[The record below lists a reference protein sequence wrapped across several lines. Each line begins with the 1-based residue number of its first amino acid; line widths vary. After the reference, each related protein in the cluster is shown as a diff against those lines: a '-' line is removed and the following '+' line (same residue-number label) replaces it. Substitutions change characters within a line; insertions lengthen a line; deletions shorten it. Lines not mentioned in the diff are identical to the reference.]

1 VALIKTGQALSL
13 RPDILKNEIWAE
25 ELGKLSDAV
34 GSFSDKVA
42 LKILCSELKDI
53 APKIEERQKSLGL
66 VRPKGMDKTRNSVI
80 LDLFEFYNDKCA
92 VASASIGQVYKAKV
106 RRGPLLEA
114 AIGKHEADYWGGKTV
129 AIKVQ
134 RPDAAR
140 SASLDMYLLRRAAE
154 WLSLW
159 RGGDLTSIA
168 DQVRNFDMLQNST
181 NSAVYCSYQY
191 LGEPH
196 PVFIVIVWNATILR
210 IGLCSRSNERRTVQ
224 SLIWK
229 LGKHKSTSIL
239 P

>member
-1 VALIKTGQALSL
+1 MALIKTGQALSL
-13 RPDILKNEIWAE
+13 RPDILKNDIWAE

-34 GSFSDKVA
+34 GSFSDKLA
-42 LKILCSELKDI
+42 LQILCSELKDI
-53 APKIEERQKSLGL
+53 APMIEERQKSLGL
-66 VRPKGMDKTRNSVI
+66 VRQKGIGQTSNSII

-114 AIGKHEADYWGGKTV
+114 AIGIDEANYWGGKTV

-168 DQVRNFDMLQNST
+168 DQVSEFSVLKSIT
-181 NSAVYCSYQY
+181 HYAVTHLYTYVV
-191 LGEPH
+191 L
-196 PVFIVIVWNATILR
+196 IK
-210 IGLCSRSNERRTVQ
+210 
-224 SLIWK
+224 SLVKIT
-229 LGKHKSTSIL
+229 LYISF
-239 P
+239 

>member
-1 VALIKTGQALSL
+1 MTISFVKGSVALIKTGQALSL

-25 ELGKLSDAV
+25 ELGKLSDSV
-34 GSFSDKVA
+34 GSFSDKLA
-42 LKILCSELKDI
+42 LRILCAELKDI
-53 APKIEERQKSLGL
+53 IPRIEERQTSLGL
-66 VRPKGMDKTRNSVI
+66 RRNSSSSSSSSSSVI

-114 AIGKHEADYWGGKTV
+114 AIGKQEADHWGGKTV

-168 DQVRNFDMLQNST
+168 DQVTLWN
-181 NSAVYCSYQY
+181 
-191 LGEPH
+191 E
-196 PVFIVIVWNATILR
+196 IV
-210 IGLCSRSNERRTVQ
+210 
-224 SLIWK
+224 LI
-229 LGKHKSTSIL
+229 HY
-239 P
+239 

>member
-13 RPDILKNEIWAE
+13 RPDILKNDIWAE

-34 GSFSDKVA
+34 GSFSDKLA
-42 LKILCSELKDI
+42 LQILCSELKDI
-53 APKIEERQKSLGL
+53 APMIEERQKSLGL
-66 VRPKGMDKTRNSVI
+66 VRQKGIGQTSNSII

-114 AIGKHEADYWGGKTV
+114 AIGIDEANYWGGKTV

-168 DQVRNFDMLQNST
+168 DQVSEFSVLKSIT
-181 NSAVYCSYQY
+181 HYAVTHLYTYVV
-191 LGEPH
+191 L
-196 PVFIVIVWNATILR
+196 IK
-210 IGLCSRSNERRTVQ
+210 
-224 SLIWK
+224 SLVKIT
-229 LGKHKSTSIL
+229 LYISF
-239 P
+239 

>member
-13 RPDILKNEIWAE
+13 RPDILKNDIWAE

-34 GSFSDKVA
+34 GSFSDKLA
-42 LKILCSELKDI
+42 LQILCSELKDI

-66 VRPKGMDKTRNSVI
+66 VRQKSIGQTSNSII
-80 LDLFEFYNDKCA
+80 LDLFEFYNDKSA

-106 RRGPLLEA
+106 RRGSLLEA
-114 AIGKHEADYWGGKTV
+114 AIGKDEANYWGGKTV

-168 DQVRNFDMLQNST
+168 DQVSVFGVLKNITHSEVTHLYTMYIVLINSLVKIT
-181 NSAVYCSYQY
+181 LY
-191 LGEPH
+191 
-196 PVFIVIVWNATILR
+196 F
-210 IGLCSRSNERRTVQ
+210 
-224 SLIWK
+224 SL
-229 LGKHKSTSIL
+229 
-239 P
+239 